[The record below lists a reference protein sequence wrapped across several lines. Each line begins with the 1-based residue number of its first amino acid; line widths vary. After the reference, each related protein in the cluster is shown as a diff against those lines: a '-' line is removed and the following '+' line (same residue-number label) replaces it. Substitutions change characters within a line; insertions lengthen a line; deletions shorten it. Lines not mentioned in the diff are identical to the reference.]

1 MKLFCAWSYCYHEV
15 IVYMK
20 FLYTCNYCVQC
31 TPIFMCTHEYIVYS
45 VHRLL
50 CVHINILFTVYTDF
64 YVQMS
69 ILCTVFTDYC
79 VQIWCFM
86 LERFLMFSSCNFS
99 PDSFHGNLSRVFWFI
114 MIPGFQAYSSPD
126 NTPDTTRLII
136 NYFNY
141 FHQEMFTG
149 GLVPEAY
156 TGGDMGLTPPLGSV
170 NSMVSRGFQVSTG
183 AKPHPRRIPVK
194 CVRP

>member
-1 MKLFCAWSYCYHEV
+1 
-15 IVYMK
+15 
-20 FLYTCNYCVQC
+20 
-31 TPIFMCTHEYIVYS
+31 
-45 VHRLL
+45 
-50 CVHINILFTVYTDF
+50 
-64 YVQMS
+64 
-69 ILCTVFTDYC
+69 
-79 VQIWCFM
+79 
-86 LERFLMFSSCNFS
+86 
-99 PDSFHGNLSRVFWFI
+99 

-156 TGGDMGLTPPLGSV
+156 TGGGIWGSPPPLGSV

-183 AKPHPRRIPVK
+183 AKPHPRRIPV
-194 CVRP
+194 

>member
-1 MKLFCAWSYCYHEV
+1 MNILCTVFTDYCV
-15 IVYMK
+15 NTWI
-20 FLYTCNYCVQC
+20 YCVQC
-31 TPIFMCTHEYIVYS
+31 TPIFMYS
-45 VHRLL
+45 W
-50 CVHINILFTVYTDF
+50 
-64 YVQMS
+64 

-99 PDSFHGNLSRVFWFI
+99 PDSFRGNLSRVFWFI

-156 TGGDMGLTPPLGSV
+156 TGGGIWGSPPPPWISKFY
-170 NSMVSRGFQVSTG
+170 GFQGFSSLNG
-183 AKPHPRRIPVK
+183 S
-194 CVRP
+194 

>member
-1 MKLFCAWSYCYHEV
+1 
-15 IVYMK
+15 
-20 FLYTCNYCVQC
+20 
-31 TPIFMCTHEYIVYS
+31 
-45 VHRLL
+45 
-50 CVHINILFTVYTDF
+50 
-64 YVQMS
+64 
-69 ILCTVFTDYC
+69 
-79 VQIWCFM
+79 
-86 LERFLMFSSCNFS
+86 
-99 PDSFHGNLSRVFWFI
+99 

-170 NSMVSRGFQVSTG
+170 NSMVSRGFQYCIGIGYKTPDF
-183 AKPHPRRIPVK
+183 KLRIMTSFFSSILFVF
-194 CVRP
+194 